1 MALFPSI
8 SIPKEINVKSL
19 VSITLFQHT
28 KTCTDRICFAFS
40 LKQKLNHT
48 MHVLP
53 WNLLLSLINVS
64 KTFSRYL
71 CICTLCNIYL
81 FFLLTY
87 RAQLLHLCLILILCQ
102 LLHSRSKIKGLAGLV
117 SSKTSQ
123 HISPSLSSVH
133 SHSQYLFLLI

>member
-1 MALFPSI
+1 MALFPSS

-64 KTFSRYL
+64 KTFS
-71 CICTLCNIYL
+71 
-81 FFLLTY
+81 TY
-87 RAQLLHLCLILILCQ
+87 ISCSVAP
-102 LLHSRSKIKGLAGLV
+102 LV
-117 SSKTSQ
+117 SDTD
-123 HISPSLSSVH
+123 SLSVASFSV
-133 SHSQYLFLLI
+133 QDQGPGRIGV